1 MRRPAKLA
9 LLTTDE
15 GGPIV
20 MNTTNLSDATC
31 SDELLGDLVDEDPR
45 FGALWLYI
53 LAASQ
58 PWGRFPANVKLFKAR
73 VCPMVDTLTGATLQ
87 ELVERLIAV
96 GMLTRYV
103 CPWTGSDCIA
113 VVNHGRYNG
122 TGRKYHR
129 MGKPEFGPHP
139 GWEPPE
145 QLVAYLRYVAGG
157 RYESKTLEGESEK
170 FGIDPGLVRDESVQ
184 SDSDSGT
191 TDSIRDNAPGLVRDE
206 SGINPPRT
214 EDGGLRTEEYN
225 DEGRQDDSANAGS
238 ALASP
243 RASRNGKRRTADGKH
258 RTADGKRPADLGG
271 NARATAGYPA
281 GPGLLAGGHEALD
294 ARRGRTVPGV
304 RVPTAT
310 AAGAADQA
318 REGSV
323 GRRWTTSACHDAA
336 GPVNA
341 LRDRVRARRR
351 SRRGGRGARWLHQA
365 QRPAEAGGTR
375 GGAAKTTRTRGLQA
389 TEARETEGEC
399 AGEWPGRLC
408 RKRNRQCSLRGH
420 RILPNSLLHRARPIL
435 PAAH

>member
-1 MRRPAKLA
+1 M
-9 LLTTDE
+9 
-15 GGPIV
+15 

-225 DEGRQDDSANAGS
+225 DEGRQDDSANAGF

-258 RTADGKRPADLGG
+258 RTADGKRPA
-271 NARATAGYPA
+271 ARASPPKQEPELTP
-281 GPGLLAGGHEALD
+281 
-294 ARRGRTVPGV
+294 
-304 RVPTAT
+304 
-310 AAGAADQA
+310 
-318 REGSV
+318 
-323 GRRWTTSACHDAA
+323 
-336 GPVNA
+336 
-341 LRDRVRARRR
+341 
-351 SRRGGRGARWLHQA
+351 
-365 QRPAEAGGTR
+365 
-375 GGAAKTTRTRGLQA
+375 
-389 TEARETEGEC
+389 RETWEAMHGPLPDTLPDQGFWLEAMKRWMRGEEGPFLEY
-399 AGEWPGRLC
+399 EFPPP
-408 RKRNRQCSLRGH
+408 
-420 RILPNSLLHRARPIL
+420 LPPEQQTKPEKGA
-435 PAAH
+435 